1 MVGLWVVHLVGWK
14 EWTRVATTV
23 VRKASKMVGYLA
35 GNLEQKS
42 VVLWVWMMVAW
53 KVELMVAKLVAV

>member
-1 MVGLWVVHLVGWK
+1 MVGWK